1 MTIVGFN
8 FTKINAE
15 KKTASGGKINISSN
29 VTIKTIEESKL
40 NFGNK
45 NQLPLVFNFEFL
57 CKYEPDVGQILLEG
71 EVISLQEEKDAKEV
85 VKLWK
90 KDKKKVSQEIMQPV
104 FNTILARSNIEA
116 VIISRDMNLPSPIPL
131 PKVEAKQPKAEDY
144 IG

>member
-15 KKTASGGKINISSN
+15 KRNAGGKINISSN
-29 VTIKTIEESKL
+29 VTIKTVEESKL

-45 NQLPLVFNFEFL
+45 AQIPLVFNFEFV
-57 CKYEPDVGQILLEG
+57 CKYEPDVGHILLEG
-71 EVISLQEEKDAKEV
+71 EVISLENEKSAKDV

-90 KDKKKVSQEIMQPV
+90 KDKKKVGPEIMQPV

-116 VIISRDMNLPSPIPL
+116 VILSRDMGLPSPIPL
-131 PKVEAKQPKAEDY
+131 PKVESRQPKAEDY

>member
-15 KKTASGGKINISSN
+15 KRNAGGKINISSN
-29 VTIKTIEESKL
+29 VTIKTVEESKL

-45 NQLPLVFNFEFL
+45 TQTPLVFNFEFV
-57 CKYEPDVGQILLEG
+57 CKYEPDVGHIMLEG
-71 EVISLQEEKDAKEV
+71 EVISLENEKSAKEV

-90 KDKKKVSQEIMQPV
+90 KDKKKVAPEIMQPV
-104 FNTILARSNIEA
+104 FNTILSRSNIEA
-116 VIISRDMNLPSPIPL
+116 VILSRDMNLPSPIPL
-131 PKVEAKQPKAEDY
+131 PKVESKQPKAEDY